1 MTEATRAISRTLNSA
16 HIFFRLAK
24 SSPTENTKSLR
35 SRPHSAAAFPSLQ
48 LSSISTAA
56 ARSGVR
62 APRPPR
68 ADRRCPHT
76 PPPARTAAAATRA
89 PVLQSH
95 LNFSFYFFSSPAA
108 QRCHAAERAACGKE
122 RRRRASA
129 LPPNAGRR
137 TGGGDR
143 TKLSRVLR
151 KVNHAAAIADG
162 KHGCGGCRKPAAL
175 RTAPG
180 ARRKVPAGAG
190 GGPLRHAAPARPPQS
205 PQPPR
210 DPRSR
215 ADSAE
220 AAAPGPPRPCPA
232 VPRSSPWVCRA
243 TFGTCSSSPRPL
255 PRRRRSERAARRL
268 RPQGLPAARPQSGLL
283 GERSEPC
290 RSPGGSAER
299 RVSAPPK
306 RRLRA
311 AASTH
316 GPAAGTGSTD
326 CSAPQR
332 PPPKHCAAARPTTAP
347 PRRSAH
353 AQGQVHALTRHRPLA
368 ARPIGRRLGAASG
381 GLAPPTWPLIC
392 VTRGGGEGLHLPA
405 CHATQPEAR
414 CRPRRRSGC
423 RDL

>member
-1 MTEATRAISRTLNSA
+1 MPFPAPLTLRIFSFGSLKVHRRKTRSLSEAARIQPLRFP
-16 HIFFRLAK
+16 HF
-24 SSPTENTKSLR
+24 SSPPFPPRPLR
-35 SRPHSAAAFPSLQ
+35 AASEHRVPHARTGAALTHRRPH
-48 LSSISTAA
+48 
-56 ARSGVR
+56 
-62 APRPPR
+62 APPP
-68 ADRRCPHT
+68 
-76 PPPARTAAAATRA
+76 PPPALQFCSLISTFPSIFFLARQRSAVTR
-89 PVLQSH
+89 L
-95 LNFSFYFFSSPAA
+95 
-108 QRCHAAERAACGKE
+108 ERAACGKE

-290 RSPGGSAER
+290 RSPGGSAGR